1 MPWSPMK
8 GARRVEYPIDMLII
22 AKAAYPEIFADIKVY
37 EFAIKFYRDV
47 YNVDEKTARNL
58 LSEQILDWTIESDF

>member
-22 AKAAYPEIFADIKVY
+22 AKATYPESFADIKVH